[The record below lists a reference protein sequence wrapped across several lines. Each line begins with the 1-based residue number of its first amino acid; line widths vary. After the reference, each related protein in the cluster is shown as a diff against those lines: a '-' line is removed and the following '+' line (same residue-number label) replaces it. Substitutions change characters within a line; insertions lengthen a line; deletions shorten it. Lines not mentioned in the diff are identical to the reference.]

1 MNQGPGGRSGGA
13 GRAPAAPDG
22 REDAGPPGR
31 HPANAGERSVHVQVL
46 AQAEPP
52 VPERLRGHG
61 LPADQEGGEPLRSP
75 LRSAVV
81 DPARGAALVG
91 SAGEHADRPGARS
104 AQAEDRKST
113 RLNSSHSSESRM
125 PSSAGKR
132 KKNIVNRTQQDG

>member
-1 MNQGPGGRSGGA
+1 MFFFKQKTAYEMRISDWSSDVCSSDL
-13 GRAPAAPDG
+13 AAPDG

-31 HPANAGERSVHVQVL
+31 HPAHAGERSVHVQVL

-104 AQAEDRKST
+104 AQAEPLPGHGAAGERKST
-113 RLNSSHSSESRM
+113 RRNSS
-125 PSSAGKR
+125 
-132 KKNIVNRTQQDG
+132 N